1 MDTAIGRE
9 LMSDHRH
16 SVLVVDDEP
25 AVRNALKCVL
35 EDDYRVLTAPDG
47 PHALETLRTD
57 SQIDVVLLDMI
68 MPGMHGL
75 EVLRRMRSEFAAVE
89 VIVLSALQSIETVIE
104 AINLGAF
111 DYVGKPFVTSELAL
125 IVARAIELRTLKR
138 QVRRLREE
146 VGGSEPV
153 ELVGAS
159 AAVMALRRRAQELGR
174 HHTPFLV
181 VGERG
186 VGKELFAHAVHWRRH
201 GSDEP
206 FTPVRCP
213 DLAKQHDFR
222 NLVVHDTGLTGA
234 TRDRAAPADRQPRR
248 DEHVGHSTEDA
259 GLDDERTNLNDRQP
273 VEPETLG
280 LPCQGLVLFKD
291 ADRLR
296 PSEQRALSRLVQVFI
311 DRGVCV
317 AATILPPAPGAA
329 LDEQLDSGLCRL
341 LGGAIVTIG
350 PLRERYEDIKP
361 LAQHFVRELRVEV
374 NAAAERISAE
384 AIGELETYA
393 WPGNVRELRNFV
405 ERILIL
411 HADAPVIERSHLPDE
426 IGATAAR
433 ALSATDF
440 IGKKTLKEAVNE
452 LERRII
458 TDALR
463 RAGGVQTRASELLG
477 TTRRILRYRMQQ
489 LGIE

>member
-1 MDTAIGRE
+1 MDTATERE
-9 LMSDHRH
+9 LMGDHRH

-35 EDDYRVLTAPDG
+35 EQDYRVVTAPDG
-47 PHALETLRTD
+47 PAAIETLRTD
-57 SQIDVVLLDMI
+57 GQIDVVLLDMI
-68 MPGMHGL
+68 MPGMHGI

-89 VIVLSALQSIETVIE
+89 VIILSALQSIETVIE

-111 DYVGKPFVTSELAL
+111 DYIGKPFVASELAL

-138 QVRRLREE
+138 EVRRLREGA
-146 VGGSEPV
+146 GGGEPV
-153 ELVGAS
+153 EIIGAS

-174 HHTPFLV
+174 EHVPFLI

-186 VGKELFAHAVHWRRH
+186 VGKELFARAVHWRRH
-201 GSDEP
+201 GASEP
-206 FTPVRCP
+206 FTAMRCP

-222 NLVVHDTGLTGA
+222 RLAAHEGA
-234 TRDRAAPADRQPRR
+234 EPPI
-248 DEHVGHSTEDA
+248 
-259 GLDDERTNLNDRQP
+259 
-273 VEPETLG
+273 EPEALG
-280 LPCQGLVLFKD
+280 LPCLGLVLFKD

-296 PSEQRALSRLVQVFI
+296 PSEQRALARVIQSLI

-317 AATILPPAPGAA
+317 AAAILPPTGR
-329 LDEQLDSGLCRL
+329 DEQLDDGFTRL
-341 LGGAIVTIG
+341 VGSTIVEIT
-350 PLRERYEDIKP
+350 PLRGRYEDIKP
-361 LAQHFVRELRVEV
+361 LAEHFVRELRAEV
-374 NAAAERISAE
+374 NAAAERMSAD

-393 WPGNVRELRNFV
+393 WPGNVRELRNFM

-411 HADAPVIERSHLPDE
+411 HADAVVIERSHLPDE

-463 RAGGVQTRASELLG
+463 RAGGVQTRASDMLG